1 MGRHGLLGKSDFS
14 RVKEM
19 TRSNI
24 FYDKYAR
31 TKRRLFIL
39 ILVMTFVSLG
49 AGLGILKLSNLKTV
63 GMGLET
69 IYHDR
74 VQPLKQLKMLSDIY
88 GITIVDTANKVFDDA
103 MSWEEGRKRLDQ
115 TTKRITGLWGEYL
128 STNLTQE
135 ERQAAKEL
143 QSLFETAAR
152 MMEQLGTILADK
164 DHKALGELIEKDL
177 YPTIEPVTQKIDE
190 LFQMQIRI
198 VKDINDTE
206 KVRYK
211 LALSIG
217 TASIALSIILFFL
230 AILQWRRFRSL
241 LDSL

>member
-1 MGRHGLLGKSDFS
+1 MA
-14 RVKEM
+14 
-19 TRSNI
+19 RSNI

-88 GITIVDTANKVFDDA
+88 GITIVDTANKVFNDA

-115 TTKRITGLWGEYL
+115 TTKRITGLWAN
-128 STNLTQE
+128 T
-135 ERQAAKEL
+135 
-143 QSLFETAAR
+143 
-152 MMEQLGTILADK
+152 
-164 DHKALGELIEKDL
+164 
-177 YPTIEPVTQKIDE
+177 
-190 LFQMQIRI
+190 
-198 VKDINDTE
+198 
-206 KVRYK
+206 
-211 LALSIG
+211 
-217 TASIALSIILFFL
+217 
-230 AILQWRRFRSL
+230 
-241 LDSL
+241 

>member
-1 MGRHGLLGKSDFS
+1 LGKSDFS
-14 RVKEM
+14 GVKEM
-19 TRSNI
+19 ARSNI

-88 GITIVDTANKVFDDA
+88 GITIVDTVNKVFNDA

-128 STNLTQE
+128 STYLTEE

-143 QSLFETAAR
+143 QSLFETAAS
-152 MMEQLGTILADK
+152 MMEQLGTVLADK
-164 DHKALGELIEKDL
+164 DRKALGELIEKDL

-211 LALSIG
+211 LALTIG
-217 TASIALSIILFFL
+217 TGSIALSIILFFL